1 MNFDTTND
9 PRSIDFDYK
18 KYSLN
23 HVDEWIHDALNCD
36 NTTPEEIYDAIVK
49 CIQESVDYH
58 AKMRDKGL
66 KVLSLF
72 KTSGGKTVTSGASGH
87 DKNGPWYSPEAQGS
101 WGNVRE
107 YELKERE
114 FERKRAM
121 LDAQSTNFPDYT
133 EL

>member
-23 HVDEWIHDALNCD
+23 RIDEWINDALNCD

-58 AKMRDKGL
+58 TRMRDKGL
-66 KVLSLF
+66 KVLSLL
-72 KTSGGKTVTSGASGH
+72 KTSGVKTVTSGASGY
-87 DKNGPWYSPEAQGS
+87 DRNGP

>member
-23 HVDEWIHDALNCD
+23 NVDEWIHDALNCD

-58 AKMRDKGL
+58 VKMRDKGL

-87 DKNGPWYSPEAQGS
+87 DRNGPWGS
-101 WGNVRE
+101 VRE